1 MSVISTIFSK
11 NIFHKTYTGKE
22 IVVDNLIN
30 IKKYGF
36 SESFSNGILQDNQL
50 TPARILSQEK
60 GFYRII
66 SDKGKKL
73 AEVSGKFQFQTTVS
87 SDYPAVG
94 DFVLVNW
101 NESGNSAIIE
111 SLLPR
116 KSAFIR
122 KAAGGSQQDQVV
134 AANIDIVFLCM
145 ALNNDFNLR
154 RMERYIS
161 IAWDSGAMPVVVL
174 TKSDLC
180 DDLEQK
186 LAEVSTIA
194 FGVDVL
200 VTTSTEEN
208 GYEELLPFISEGKT
222 IAFIGSSGVGKST
235 LINRLLGKELLKT
248 NGLRNDD
255 KGRHTTTH
263 RELFLLPSGG
273 MVIDTPGMRE
283 FGMWDNDTGIER
295 TFMDIEELAAQCKF
309 RNCTHTNEPGCAI
322 QKALTTGKLEIN
334 RWQSYQ
340 KLKAEN
346 DYMEDKESYM
356 LAKGMREKQI
366 SKLIKKMPIRV

>member
-22 IVVDNLIN
+22 IIVDNLIN

-36 SESFSNGILQDNQL
+36 SKSFSNGILQDNQL

-111 SLLPR
+111 SLLPQ

-122 KAAGGSQQDQVV
+122 KAAGGSQQEQVV

-222 IAFIGSSGVGKST
+222 IAFIGSSGVGKSP

-366 SKLIKKMPIRV
+366 SKLIKKVPIRV